1 MFVTKLCKLHKS
13 GFEILKQKIIFWI
26 EDYLFFPNS
35 FQKIL
40 SYLLLPFSFLYIFII
55 FIKRV
60 TSSKIDFGIPII
72 SIGNL
77 TVGGSGKTPIT
88 IELAKNIKDVCV
100 ILRGYGRASKGL
112 FVVSLNGKIKVDVNI
127 SGDEAMLLATSLKN
141 ATVIV
146 SEDRVLGIKKAK
158 ELGSKVIF
166 LDDGFSKYN
175 IKKFDIL
182 LKPKDEPT
190 NNFCIPSGAYREP
203 KSFYKKADLVL
214 KEGIDFKREVEIKK
228 DGKKSKLPE
237 KTILLTAISKP
248 KRLLE
253 FLPKNIETIFFED
266 HHTFTKD
273 DIDTILKKYK
283 DFGIVTTQKDFVK
296 LEQFHLNNLYI
307 MDLKIKISE
316 KLDLKELN
324 SYLNTNG

>member
-1 MFVTKLCKLHKS
+1 MLIILTKRAMAKP
-13 GFEILKQKIIFWI
+13 I
-26 EDYLFFPNS
+26 E
-35 FQKIL
+35 
-40 SYLLLPFSFLYIFII
+40 
-55 FIKRV
+55 
-60 TSSKIDFGIPII
+60 FGIPII
-72 SIGNL
+72 SVGNII
-77 TVGGSGKTPIT
+77 VGGSGKTPIT
-88 IELAKNIKDVCV
+88 IKLASKYENACV

-158 ELGSKVIF
+158 ELGCKVIF

-203 KSFYKKADLVL
+203 KSFYKKANLVL

-228 DGKKSKLPE
+228 DGTKSKLPE

-296 LEQFHLNNLYI
+296 LEQFDLNNLYI

-324 SYLNTNG
+324 TYLKI

>member
-1 MFVTKLCKLHKS
+1 M
-13 GFEILKQKIIFWI
+13 LK
-26 EDYLFFPNS
+26 
-35 FQKIL
+35 
-40 SYLLLPFSFLYIFII
+40 
-55 FIKRV
+55 V
-60 TSSKIDFGIPII
+60 DFGIPII
-72 SIGNL
+72 SFGNF

-203 KSFYKKADLVL
+203 KSFYKKANLVL

-228 DGKKSKLPE
+228 DGEKSKLPE

-273 DIDTILKKYK
+273 EIDTILEKYRE
-283 DFGIVTTQKDFVK
+283 FGIVTTQKDFVK
-296 LEQFHLNNLYI
+296 LEKFHLKNIYI
-307 MDLKIKISE
+307 MDLKIKLSE
-316 KLDLKELN
+316 KLDFKELN
-324 SYLNTNG
+324 TYLNTNS

>member
-1 MFVTKLCKLHKS
+1 M
-13 GFEILKQKIIFWI
+13 KQKIIFWI
-26 EDYLFFPNS
+26 EDYLFFPNF

-40 SYLLLPFSFLYIFII
+40 SYLLLPLSFLYIFII

-77 TVGGSGKTPIT
+77 TIGGSGKTPIT
-88 IELAKNIKDVCV
+88 IELAKNFNDVCV
-100 ILRGYGRASKGL
+100 ILRGYGRVSKGL
-112 FVVSLNGKIKVDVNI
+112 FVVSLNGEIKVDVST

-141 ATVIV
+141 VTVIV
-146 SEDRVLGIKKAK
+146 SEDRVLGINKAK
-158 ELGSKVIF
+158 ELGCKVIF

-203 KSFYKKADLVL
+203 KSFYKKANLVL
-214 KEGIDFKREVEIKK
+214 KEGVDFKRVVEIKK
-228 DGKKSKLPE
+228 DGQKSELPE

-273 DIDTILKKYK
+273 EIGTILEKHR
-283 DFGIVTTQKDFVK
+283 DFAIVTTQKDFVK
-296 LEQFHLNNLYI
+296 LKKFYLKDIYI
-307 MDLKIKISE
+307 MDLKIELCE
-316 KLDLKELN
+316 KLDFKELN
-324 SYLNTNG
+324 AYLKINS

>member
-60 TSSKIDFGIPII
+60 TSSKVDFGISII

-112 FVVSLNGKIKVDVNI
+112 FVVSLNGEIKVDVNI
-127 SGDEAMLLATSLKN
+127 SGDEAMLLASSLKN

-146 SEDRVLGIKKAK
+146 SEDRVLGINKAK

-203 KSFYKKADLVL
+203 KSFYKKANLVL

-228 DGKKSKLPE
+228 DGEKSELPE

-283 DFGIVTTQKDFVK
+283 DFAIVTTQKDFVK
-296 LEQFHLNNLYI
+296 LEQFDLNNLYI

-324 SYLNTNG
+324 SYLNANG

>member
-1 MFVTKLCKLHKS
+1 M
-13 GFEILKQKIIFWI
+13 KQKIILWI
-26 EDYLFFPNS
+26 EDYLFFPNY

-40 SYLLLPFSFLYIFII
+40 SYLLLPLSFLYIFII

-60 TSSKIDFGIPII
+60 TSSKIDFGIPVI

-146 SEDRVLGIKKAK
+146 SEDRVLGINKAK

-214 KEGIDFKREVEIKK
+214 KEGIDFKRKVEIKK
-228 DGKKSKLPE
+228 DAKKSELPE

-273 DIDTILKKYK
+273 EIDTILEKYRE
-283 DFGIVTTQKDFVK
+283 FGIVTTQKDFVK
-296 LEQFHLNNLYI
+296 LEKFHLKNIYI
-307 MDLKIKISE
+307 MDLKIKLSE
-316 KLDLKELN
+316 KLDFKELN
-324 SYLNTNG
+324 TYLNTNS

>member
-1 MFVTKLCKLHKS
+1 
-13 GFEILKQKIIFWI
+13 
-26 EDYLFFPNS
+26 
-35 FQKIL
+35 
-40 SYLLLPFSFLYIFII
+40 
-55 FIKRV
+55 
-60 TSSKIDFGIPII
+60 
-72 SIGNL
+72 
-77 TVGGSGKTPIT
+77 
-88 IELAKNIKDVCV
+88 
-100 ILRGYGRASKGL
+100 
-112 FVVSLNGKIKVDVNI
+112 
-127 SGDEAMLLATSLKN
+127 MLLATSLKN

-158 ELGSKVIF
+158 ELGCKVIF

-203 KSFYKKADLVL
+203 KSFYKKANLVL

-228 DGKKSKLPE
+228 DGTKSKLPE

-296 LEQFHLNNLYI
+296 LEQFDLNNLYI

-324 SYLNTNG
+324 TYLKI